1 MTNEALFDPG
11 FTKSLIPLSLD
22 TKYFYDELNM
32 IKNFNIKKSEFRIAL
47 PKLAQ
52 LTERHIGFY
61 VGCMLWGAYL
71 KTLGAEKIIGNP
83 FLGKEYEEEP
93 ALSEINFI
101 FDFVKKLD
109 KDSKYYI
116 GKPYTFDPKK
126 LEILEL
132 YKEFIKKNE
141 SFVNTDTVDKIVLVG
156 KLESMPNE
164 EILEIEKKIQDVIHT
179 GKLEE
184 LLEFCDKI

>member
-71 KTLGAEKIIGNP
+71 KTLGSEKIIGNP

-116 GKPYTFDPKK
+116 GKPYTFDPQK

-156 KLESMPNE
+156 KLETMSKE
-164 EILEIEKKIQDVIHT
+164 EILEIKKKIQDVIHT

-184 LLEFCDKI
+184 LLEFCDKM

>member
-71 KTLGAEKIIGNP
+71 KTLGSEKIIGNP

-132 YKEFIKKNE
+132 YKEFIKKNQ

-156 KLESMPNE
+156 KLETMSKE

>member
-71 KTLGAEKIIGNP
+71 KTLGSEKIVNNP

-132 YKEFIKKNE
+132 YKEFIKKNT
-141 SFVNTDTVDKIVLVG
+141 SFVNTDTVDKIILVG
-156 KLESMPNE
+156 KLETMSKE
-164 EILEIEKKIQDVIHT
+164 EILEIEKKIQDIIHT

>member
-71 KTLGAEKIIGNP
+71 KTLSSEKIIGNP

-156 KLESMPNE
+156 KLETMSKE

>member
-71 KTLGAEKIIGNP
+71 KTLGSEKIINNP

-101 FDFVKKLD
+101 FDFAKKLD

-116 GKPYTFDPKK
+116 GKPYTFDQKK

-132 YKEFIKKNE
+132 YKEFIKKNK
-141 SFVNTDTVDKIVLVG
+141 SFVNTDTVDKIILVG
-156 KLESMPNE
+156 KLETMSKE
-164 EILEIEKKIQDVIHT
+164 EILEIEKKIQDIIHT

>member
-1 MTNEALFDPG
+1 MTDKALFDPG
-11 FTKSLIPLSLD
+11 FTRDLIPLSLD

-32 IKNFNIKKSEFRIAL
+32 IKIFNIKKSEFRIAL

-71 KTLGAEKIIGNP
+71 KTLDSEKIINNP

-109 KDSKYYI
+109 KDSKYYL
-116 GKPYTFDPKK
+116 GKPYNFDSKK

-132 YKEFIKKNE
+132 YKEFIRKNE

-156 KLESMPNE
+156 KLETMPKE
-164 EILEIEKKIQDVIHT
+164 EILEIETKIQDVIHT

>member
-71 KTLGAEKIIGNP
+71 KTLGSEKIIGNP
-83 FLGKEYEEEP
+83 FLGKAYEEEP

-141 SFVNTDTVDKIVLVG
+141 SFVNTYTVDKIELVG
-156 KLESMPNE
+156 KLDTMPKE

>member
-71 KTLGAEKIIGNP
+71 KTLGSEKIIGNP

-116 GKPYTFDPKK
+116 GKPYTFDPQK

-156 KLESMPNE
+156 KLESMSKE

>member
-71 KTLGAEKIIGNP
+71 KTLGSEKIIGNP

-116 GKPYTFDPKK
+116 GRPYTFDPQK
-126 LEILEL
+126 LEILKL

-156 KLESMPNE
+156 KLETMSKE

>member
-71 KTLGAEKIIGNP
+71 KTLGSEKIIGNP
-83 FLGKEYEEEP
+83 FLGKKYEEEP

-141 SFVNTDTVDKIVLVG
+141 SFVNTDTVDKIVLIG
-156 KLESMPNE
+156 KLETMGKE

>member
-1 MTNEALFDPG
+1 MTNKALFDPG
-11 FTKSLIPLSLD
+11 FTRDLIPLSLD

-71 KTLGAEKIIGNP
+71 KTLDSEKIINNP
-83 FLGKEYEEEP
+83 FLGKEYEEKP

-109 KDSKYYI
+109 KDSKYYL
-116 GKPYTFDPKK
+116 GKPYNFDSKK

-132 YKEFIKKNE
+132 YKEFIRKNE
-141 SFVNTDTVDKIVLVG
+141 SFVNTDTVDKIELVG
-156 KLESMPNE
+156 KLDTMPKE

>member
-71 KTLGAEKIIGNP
+71 KTLGSEKIIGNP

-101 FDFVKKLD
+101 FDFVKNLD

-156 KLESMPNE
+156 KLETMSKE

>member
-71 KTLGAEKIIGNP
+71 KTLGSEKIIGNP

-116 GKPYTFDPKK
+116 GKPYTFDPQK

-132 YKEFIKKNE
+132 YKEFIKKNQ

-156 KLESMPNE
+156 KLETMSKE
-164 EILEIEKKIQDVIHT
+164 EILEIKKKIQDVIHT

>member
-71 KTLGAEKIIGNP
+71 KTLSSEKIIGNP

-116 GKPYTFDPKK
+116 GKPYTFDSQK

-156 KLESMPNE
+156 KLETMSKE

>member
-71 KTLGAEKIIGNP
+71 KTLGTEKIIGNP

-156 KLESMPNE
+156 KLETMQKE
-164 EILEIEKKIQDVIHT
+164 EILEIEKKIQYVIHT

>member
-71 KTLGAEKIIGNP
+71 KTLGVEKIIGNP

-116 GKPYTFDPKK
+116 GKPYTFAPKK

-156 KLESMPNE
+156 KLETMPKE

>member
-1 MTNEALFDPG
+1 MTDKALFDPG
-11 FTKSLIPLSLD
+11 FTRDLIPLSLD

-71 KTLGAEKIIGNP
+71 KTLDSEKIINNP

-109 KDSKYYI
+109 KDSKYYL
-116 GKPYTFDPKK
+116 GKPYNFDSKK

-132 YKEFIKKNE
+132 YKEFIRKNE
-141 SFVNTDTVDKIVLVG
+141 SFVNIDTVDKIVLVG
-156 KLESMPNE
+156 KLETMPKE
-164 EILEIEKKIQDVIHT
+164 EILEIETKIQDVIHT

>member
-71 KTLGAEKIIGNP
+71 KTLGSEKIIGNP
-83 FLGKEYEEEP
+83 FLGKEYEEEL

-141 SFVNTDTVDKIVLVG
+141 SFVNTDTVDKIILVG
-156 KLESMPNE
+156 KLESMSKE

>member
-71 KTLGAEKIIGNP
+71 KTLGSKKIISNP

-156 KLESMPNE
+156 KLETMSKE

>member
-71 KTLGAEKIIGNP
+71 KTLGTEKIIGNP

-156 KLESMPNE
+156 KLETMPKE
-164 EILEIEKKIQDVIHT
+164 EILKIEKKIQDVIHT

>member
-71 KTLGAEKIIGNP
+71 KTLSSEKIIGNP

-156 KLESMPNE
+156 KLETMSKE
-164 EILEIEKKIQDVIHT
+164 EILEIKKKIQDVIHT

>member
-11 FTKSLIPLSLD
+11 FTKSLIPLSID

-71 KTLGAEKIIGNP
+71 KTLGSEKIIGNP

-116 GKPYTFDPKK
+116 GKPYTFDPQK

-156 KLESMPNE
+156 KLETMSKE
-164 EILEIEKKIQDVIHT
+164 EILEIKKKIQDVIHT

>member
-71 KTLGAEKIIGNP
+71 KTLGSEKIIGNP

-141 SFVNTDTVDKIVLVG
+141 SFVNTDSVDKIVLVG
-156 KLESMPNE
+156 KLETMSKE

>member
-71 KTLGAEKIIGNP
+71 KTLGSEKIIGNP

-109 KDSKYYI
+109 KDPKYYI

-132 YKEFIKKNE
+132 YKEFIKKNQ

-156 KLESMPNE
+156 KLETMSKE

>member
-71 KTLGAEKIIGNP
+71 KTLGSEKIIGNP

-116 GKPYTFDPKK
+116 GKPYTFDPQK

-156 KLESMPNE
+156 KLETMSKE

>member
-61 VGCMLWGAYL
+61 VGCMLWGTYL
-71 KTLGAEKIIGNP
+71 KTLGSEKIIGNP

-116 GKPYTFDPKK
+116 GRPYTFDPKK

-156 KLESMPNE
+156 KLETMSKE

>member
-71 KTLGAEKIIGNP
+71 KTLGSEKIIGNP

-116 GKPYTFDPKK
+116 GKPYTFDPQK

-156 KLESMPNE
+156 KLETMGKE

>member
-71 KTLGAEKIIGNP
+71 KTLGSEKIIGNP

-101 FDFVKKLD
+101 FDFVKKID

-156 KLESMPNE
+156 KLETMSKE

>member
-71 KTLGAEKIIGNP
+71 KTLGSEKIIGNP

-141 SFVNTDTVDKIVLVG
+141 SFVNIDTVDKIVLVG
-156 KLESMPNE
+156 KLETMSKE

>member
-71 KTLGAEKIIGNP
+71 KTLGSEKIIGNP

-156 KLESMPNE
+156 KLETISKE

>member
-1 MTNEALFDPG
+1 MTDKALFDPG
-11 FTKSLIPLSLD
+11 FTRDLIPLSLD

-71 KTLGAEKIIGNP
+71 KTLDSEKIINNP
-83 FLGKEYEEEP
+83 FLGKEYEEES

-109 KDSKYYI
+109 KDSKYYL
-116 GKPYTFDPKK
+116 GKPYNFDSKK

-132 YKEFIKKNE
+132 YKEFIRKNE

-156 KLESMPNE
+156 KLETMPKE
-164 EILEIEKKIQDVIHT
+164 EILEIETKIQDVIHT

>member
-71 KTLGAEKIIGNP
+71 KTLGSEKIIGNP

-141 SFVNTDTVDKIVLVG
+141 SFVNTDTVDKIVLLG
-156 KLESMPNE
+156 KLESMSKE

>member
-1 MTNEALFDPG
+1 MTNETLFDPG
-11 FTKSLIPLSLD
+11 FTKSLIPLSID

-71 KTLGAEKIIGNP
+71 KTLGSEKIIGNP

-116 GKPYTFDPKK
+116 GKPYIFNPEK

-156 KLESMPNE
+156 KLETIPKE
-164 EILEIEKKIQDVIHT
+164 EILEIKKKIQDVIHT

>member
-1 MTNEALFDPG
+1 MTNKALFDPG
-11 FTKSLIPLSLD
+11 FTRDLIPLSLD

-71 KTLGAEKIIGNP
+71 KTLDSKKIINNP

-109 KDSKYYI
+109 KDSKYYL
-116 GKPYTFDPKK
+116 GKPYNFDSKK

-132 YKEFIKKNE
+132 YKEFIRKNE
-141 SFVNTDTVDKIVLVG
+141 SFVNTDTVDKIELVG
-156 KLESMPNE
+156 KLDTMPKE

>member
-1 MTNEALFDPG
+1 M
-11 FTKSLIPLSLD
+11 
-22 TKYFYDELNM
+22 
-32 IKNFNIKKSEFRIAL
+32 
-47 PKLAQ
+47 
-52 LTERHIGFY
+52 
-61 VGCMLWGAYL
+61 
-71 KTLGAEKIIGNP
+71 
-83 FLGKEYEEEP
+83 
-93 ALSEINFI
+93 SEINFI

-156 KLESMPNE
+156 KLETMSKE
-164 EILEIEKKIQDVIHT
+164 EILEIEKKIHDVIHT